1 MVRHKNRELLLIIQ
15 DCVTYRLRE
24 KEALEY
30 IGQRYGQSISRGHY
44 YRLKRHLES
53 DEELNYYF
61 DEHARIGFVKDHY
74 DRANEIKSVMTELM
88 RRWFLLSKEKNP
100 DIYKMVRLSEVIIN
114 ASKRLEEI
122 SLANP
127 VIAKIKAKVDSAV
140 NRRFIGSDSEI
151 DYTEGT
157 AFS

>member
-1 MVRHKNRELLLIIQ
+1 MALHKNRELLLIIQ
-15 DCVTYRLRE
+15 DCITYRLRE

-30 IGQRYGQSISRGHY
+30 IEQRYGQSISRGHY
-44 YRLKRHLES
+44 FRLKKHIES

-61 DEHARIGFVKDHY
+61 DYHARIGFVKDQR

-88 RRWFLLSKEKNP
+88 RRWFLLSKEKYS
-100 DIYKMVRLSEVIIN
+100 DIYKIVRLAEAIIN

-127 VIAKIKAKVDSAV
+127 VIAKIKAKIDSAV
-140 NRRFIGSDSEI
+140 GSV
-151 DYTEGT
+151 G
-157 AFS
+157 